1 MLIGEFYQDLFKG
14 SKMGNPTPLELLRR
28 DEEIRKKRSELS
40 KTLSELTLPL
50 TDETI
55 PQRVTNE
62 LSQEK

>member
-1 MLIGEFYQDLFKG
+1 
-14 SKMGNPTPLELLRR
+14 MGNPTPLELLRR
-28 DEEIRKKRSELS
+28 DEEIRKRSELS

-55 PQRVTNE
+55 PPRVTNE

>member
-28 DEEIRKKRSELS
+28 DEEIRKRSELS

-55 PQRVTNE
+55 PPRVTNE

>member
-1 MLIGEFYQDLFKG
+1 
-14 SKMGNPTPLELLRR
+14 MGNPTPLELLRR
-28 DEEIRKKRSELS
+28 DEEIRKQRLELS
-40 KTLSELTLPL
+40 ETLTELTLPL